1 MKKLLTFL
9 FALLLM
15 APVAEVQ
22 AQNKALEKAL
32 KKEFKAK
39 KKEFKKGNWKI
50 YGTSRSEDVVL
61 LKHFDKLSE
70 LGDDAVEIV
79 GIASKFKSKNV
90 GVQMAYNNAI
100 VTYAQRAGSHV
111 KGRVASDISGDGTD
125 AEGEFEHFYAAY
137 EREVEKEIKGE
148 LEPSF
153 TVIRDNGDGTYEM
166 QSYFIA
172 SESAAS
178 KARIRAYENA
188 MKESQAAQK
197 YATKISEFVN
207 EGISEE

>member
-15 APVAEVQ
+15 APMAEVH

-32 KKEFKAK
+32 KKEFKEK
-39 KKEFKKGNWKI
+39 KKEFKKGGWKI

-61 LKHFDKLSE
+61 LKHFDKLME
-70 LGDDAVEIV
+70 LDEDGVEIV
-79 GIASKFKSKNV
+79 GIASNFKSKNV
-90 GVQMAYNNAI
+90 GVQMAYNNAV
-100 VTYAQRAGSHV
+100 VTYAQRAGGQV

-148 LEPSF
+148 LELSF
-153 TVIRDNGDGTYEM
+153 SVIRDKGDGTFEL
-166 QSYFIA
+166 QSFFIA
-172 SESAAS
+172 SESAAT

-197 YATKISEFVN
+197 YAGKISEFIK
-207 EGISEE
+207 EGVAGE

>member
-1 MKKLLTFL
+1 MRRILFILTLLIIPYFT
-9 FALLLM
+9 
-15 APVAEVQ
+15 EVQ
-22 AQNKALEKAL
+22 AQNKALNKAL
-32 KKEFKAK
+32 KKEFKTK
-39 KKEFKKGNWKI
+39 KKEFKKDGWVV
-50 YGTSRSEDVVL
+50 YGTSRSADVVL
-61 LKHFDKLSE
+61 LKHFDKLST
-70 LGDDAVEIV
+70 LGDDAVEVV

-90 GVQMAYNNAI
+90 GVQMAYNNAV
-100 VTYAQRAGSHV
+100 VTYAQRAGSHI
-111 KGRVASDISGDGTD
+111 KGRIVSDISGDGTD

-153 TVIRDNGDGTYEM
+153 TIIRDNGDGTYEM
-166 QSYFIA
+166 QSYFIV

-207 EGISEE
+207 EGVPTE

>member
-1 MKKLLTFL
+1 MKKILLLL
-9 FALLLM
+9 FALLTLV
-15 APVAEVQ
+15 PVMEIQ

-39 KKEFKKGNWKI
+39 KKEFKKGGWTI
-50 YGTSRSEDVVL
+50 YGTSRSADVIL
-61 LKHFDKLSE
+61 LKHFDKLST

-90 GVQMAYNNAI
+90 GVQMAYNNAV
-100 VTYAQRAGSHV
+100 VTYAQRAGSYI

-207 EGISEE
+207 EGVPAE

>member
-1 MKKLLTFL
+1 MRKILFILTLLIIPYFTD
-9 FALLLM
+9 
-15 APVAEVQ
+15 VQ
-22 AQNKALEKAL
+22 AQNKALNKAL
-32 KKEFKAK
+32 KKEFKTK
-39 KKEFKKGNWKI
+39 KKEFKKDGWVV
-50 YGTSRSEDVVL
+50 YGTSRSADVVL
-61 LKHFDKLSE
+61 LKHFDKLST
-70 LGDDAVEIV
+70 LGDDAVEVV

-90 GVQMAYNNAI
+90 GVQMAYNNAV
-100 VTYAQRAGSHV
+100 VTYAQRAGSHI
-111 KGRVASDISGDGTD
+111 KGRIVSDISGDGTD

-153 TVIRDNGDGTYEM
+153 TIIRDNGDGTYEM
-166 QSYFIA
+166 QSYFIV

-207 EGISEE
+207 EGVPTE

>member
-1 MKKLLTFL
+1 MRKILFILTLLIIPYFT
-9 FALLLM
+9 
-15 APVAEVQ
+15 EVQ
-22 AQNKALEKAL
+22 AQNKALNKAL
-32 KKEFKAK
+32 KKEFKTK
-39 KKEFKKGNWKI
+39 KKEFKKDGWVV
-50 YGTSRSEDVVL
+50 YGTSRSADVVL
-61 LKHFDKLSE
+61 LKHFDKLST
-70 LGDDAVEIV
+70 LGDDAVEVV

-90 GVQMAYNNAI
+90 GVQMAYNNAV
-100 VTYAQRAGSHV
+100 VTYAQRAGSHI
-111 KGRVASDISGDGTD
+111 KGRIVSDISGDGTD

-153 TVIRDNGDGTYEM
+153 TIIRDNGDGTYEM
-166 QSYFIA
+166 QSYFIV

-207 EGISEE
+207 EGVPTE

>member
-1 MKKLLTFL
+1 MRNILFILTLLIIPYFTD
-9 FALLLM
+9 
-15 APVAEVQ
+15 VQ
-22 AQNKALEKAL
+22 AQNKALNKAL
-32 KKEFKAK
+32 KKEFKTK
-39 KKEFKKGNWKI
+39 KKEFKKDGWVV
-50 YGTSRSEDVVL
+50 YGTSRSADVVL
-61 LKHFDKLSE
+61 LKHFDKLST
-70 LGDDAVEIV
+70 LGDDAVEVV

-90 GVQMAYNNAI
+90 GVQMAYNNAV
-100 VTYAQRAGSHV
+100 VTYAQRAGSHI
-111 KGRVASDISGDGTD
+111 KGRIVSDISGDGTD

-153 TVIRDNGDGTYEM
+153 TIIRDNGDGTYEM
-166 QSYFIA
+166 QSYFIV

-207 EGISEE
+207 EGVPTE

>member
-1 MKKLLTFL
+1 MKKILLLL
-9 FALLLM
+9 FALLTLV
-15 APVAEVQ
+15 PVMEIQ

-39 KKEFKKGNWKI
+39 KKEFKKGGWTI
-50 YGTSRSEDVVL
+50 YGTSRSADVIL
-61 LKHFDKLSE
+61 LKHFDKLST

-79 GIASKFKSKNV
+79 GVASKFKSKNV
-90 GVQMAYNNAI
+90 GVQMAYNNAV
-100 VTYAQRAGSHV
+100 VTYAQRAGSHI

-148 LEPSF
+148 LESSF

-207 EGISEE
+207 EGVPEE

>member
-39 KKEFKKGNWKI
+39 KKEFKKGDWKI

-79 GIASKFKSKNV
+79 GIASNFKSKNV

-100 VTYAQRAGSHV
+100 VTYAQRAGSHI

-207 EGISEE
+207 EGLSEE

>member
-1 MKKLLTFL
+1 MKKILLLL
-9 FALLLM
+9 FALLTLV
-15 APVAEVQ
+15 PVMEIQ

-39 KKEFKKGNWKI
+39 KKEFKKGGWTI
-50 YGTSRSEDVVL
+50 YGTSRSADVIL
-61 LKHFDKLSE
+61 LKHFDKLST

-79 GIASKFKSKNV
+79 GVASKFKSKNV
-90 GVQMAYNNAI
+90 GVQMAYNNAV
-100 VTYAQRAGSHV
+100 VTYAQRAGSHI

-207 EGISEE
+207 EGVPEE

>member
-1 MKKLLTFL
+1 MKKILLLL
-9 FALLLM
+9 FALLTLV
-15 APVAEVQ
+15 PVIEIQ

-32 KKEFKAK
+32 KKEFNAK
-39 KKEFKKGNWKI
+39 KKEFKKGGWAI
-50 YGTSRSEDVVL
+50 YGTSRSADVVL
-61 LKHFDKLSE
+61 LKHFDKLTA

-79 GIASKFKSKNV
+79 GVASKFKSKNV
-90 GVQMAYNNAI
+90 GVQMAYNNAV
-100 VTYAQRAGSHV
+100 VTYAQRAGSHI

-153 TVIRDNGDGTYEM
+153 TVIKDNGDGTYEM

-207 EGISEE
+207 EGVPEE

>member
-15 APVAEVQ
+15 APVTEVQ

-207 EGISEE
+207 EGLSEE

>member
-15 APVAEVQ
+15 APMAEVQ

-32 KKEFKAK
+32 KKEFKEK
-39 KKEFKKGNWKI
+39 KKEFKKG
-50 YGTSRSEDVVL
+50 GSEDVVL
-61 LKHFDKLSE
+61 LKHFDKLME
-70 LGDDAVEIV
+70 LDEDGVEIV
-79 GIASKFKSKNV
+79 GIASNFKSKNV
-90 GVQMAYNNAI
+90 GVQMAYNNAV
-100 VTYAQRAGSHV
+100 VTYAQRAGGQV

-148 LEPSF
+148 LELSF
-153 TVIRDNGDGTYEM
+153 SVIRDKGDGTFEL
-166 QSYFIA
+166 QSFFIA
-172 SESAAS
+172 SESAAT

-197 YATKISEFVN
+197 YAGKISEFIK
-207 EGISEE
+207 EGVAGE